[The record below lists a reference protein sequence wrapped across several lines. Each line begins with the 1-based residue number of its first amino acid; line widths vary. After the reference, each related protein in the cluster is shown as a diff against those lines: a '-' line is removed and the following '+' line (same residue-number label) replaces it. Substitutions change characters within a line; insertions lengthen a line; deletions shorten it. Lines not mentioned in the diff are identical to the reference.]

1 MAEGTTQPAA
11 VPEQPIA
18 ENEQVKALLA
28 LLKENNSAGY
38 EDFAKLI
45 ESVTAME
52 SRLSM
57 AVGELEAMRED
68 LQKMQDHS
76 LKASLQKTSKALEAN
91 IASMQQKLS
100 ELKGRIIDGCKNI
113 LADFKEHGTVALSG
127 ITRFLHL
134 KPALDAIR
142 QGAEN
147 HQQTSNRA
155 MAKIDAFVSE
165 YHETGKHL
173 KNMRLALMGKEP
185 VQEAKTGGEI
195 ARYVKA
201 PYRASRACMG
211 TVKKSAERAMDALDK
226 LEQKAQRRPSVLKAM
241 REQAAKTE
249 PAKKQ
254 PAPSRDKESR

>member
-1 MAEGTTQPAA
+1 MAEGTTQPTA

-18 ENEQVKALLA
+18 ENEQVRALLA

-52 SRLSM
+52 NRLSM

-68 LQKMQDHS
+68 LQKMQNHS
-76 LKASLQKTSKALEAN
+76 LKASLQKTSKVLEAN

-100 ELKGRIIDGCKNI
+100 ELKGRIVEGCKHI
-113 LADFKEHGTVALSG
+113 LADFKERGTVALSG

-134 KPALDAIR
+134 KPAFEAIR
-142 QGAEN
+142 QSAEN
-147 HQQTSNRA
+147 HQQVSNRA
-155 MAKIDAFVSE
+155 MGKIDAFVSE
-165 YHETGKHL
+165 YHEAGKHL

-211 TVKKSAERAMDALDK
+211 TVKKSAERAMDALEK
-226 LEQKAQRRPSVLKAM
+226 LEQAAERRPSVLKAM
-241 REQAAKTE
+241 REQAANTE
-249 PAKKQ
+249 AAKKQ
-254 PAPSRDKESR
+254 PAPSHDKESR

>member
-1 MAEGTTQPAA
+1 MAEEMTQP
-11 VPEQPIA
+11 VVVTEQPIA

-38 EDFAKLI
+38 EDFTKLI

-100 ELKGRIIDGCKNI
+100 ELKGKIVEGCKNI
-113 LADFKEHGTVALSG
+113 LADFKERGTVALNG
-127 ITRFLHL
+127 ITQFLHL
-134 KPALDAIR
+134 KPALEAIR
-142 QGAEN
+142 QGAEK
-147 HQQTSNRA
+147 HQQASNRA

-165 YHETGKHL
+165 YHEAGKHL

-185 VQEAKTGGEI
+185 VQEAKTGGEL

-211 TVKKSAERAMDALDK
+211 TVKKSAERAMDALEK
-226 LEQKAQRRPSVLKAM
+226 LERAAEHRPSVLKAM
-241 REQAAKTE
+241 REQAARTE

-254 PAPSRDKESR
+254 PAPSHDKDSR

>member
-1 MAEGTTQPAA
+1 MAEGTTQPVA

-28 LLKENNSAGY
+28 ILKENNSAGY

-76 LKASLQKTSKALEAN
+76 LKASLQKTSKAMESN

-100 ELKGRIIDGCKNI
+100 ELKGRIIDGCKHI
-113 LADFKEHGTVALSG
+113 LADFKERGTAALNG

-134 KPALDAIR
+134 KPALEAIR
-142 QGAEN
+142 QSAEN
-147 HQQTSNRA
+147 HQQASNRA

-165 YHETGKHL
+165 YHEAGKHL

-185 VQEAKTGGEI
+185 VQEAKTSGEI

-211 TVKKSAERAMDALDK
+211 TVKKSAERAMDALEK
-226 LEQKAQRRPSVLKAM
+226 LEQAAERRPSVLKAM

>member
-76 LKASLQKTSKALEAN
+76 LKATLQKTSKALEAN

-113 LADFKEHGTVALSG
+113 LADFKERGTIALSG

-134 KPALDAIR
+134 KPALEAIWQR
-142 QGAEN
+142 AET
-147 HQQTSNRA
+147 HQQASNRA

-165 YHETGKHL
+165 YHEAGKHL
-173 KNMRLALMGKEP
+173 KNMRLALMGKELA
-185 VQEAKTGGEI
+185 QEAKTSGEI

-211 TVKKSAERAMDALDK
+211 TVKKSAERAMDALEK
-226 LEQKAQRRPSVLKAM
+226 LEQTAERRPSVLKAM

-254 PAPSRDKESR
+254 QAPSRDKESR

>member
-1 MAEGTTQPAA
+1 MTEGTTQPAA

-28 LLKENNSAGY
+28 ILKENNSAGY

-52 SRLSM
+52 NRLSM

-76 LKASLQKTSKALEAN
+76 LKASLQKTCKTLEGN
-91 IASMQQKLS
+91 IASMQEKLS
-100 ELKGRIIDGCKNI
+100 ELKRQIIDRCKHI
-113 LADFKEHGTVALSG
+113 LADFKEQGTVALSG

-134 KPALDAIR
+134 KPTLDAIR

-147 HQQTSNRA
+147 HQQASNRA

-165 YHETGKHL
+165 YHEAGKHL

-211 TVKKSAERAMDALDK
+211 TVKKSAERAMDALEK
-226 LEQKAQRRPSVLKAM
+226 LEQAAERRPSVLKAM

-254 PAPSRDKESR
+254 PAPSHDKESR

>member
-28 LLKENNSAGY
+28 ILKENNSAGY

-45 ESVTAME
+45 ESITAME
-52 SRLSM
+52 KRISM

-68 LQKMQDHS
+68 LQMMQDHS

-100 ELKGRIIDGCKNI
+100 ELKGRIIDGCKHI
-113 LADFKEHGTVALSG
+113 LADFKERGTAALNG

-134 KPALDAIR
+134 KPALEAIR

-147 HQQTSNRA
+147 HQQTSSRA
-155 MAKIDAFVSE
+155 MAKIDAFVSG
-165 YHETGKHL
+165 YHEAGKHL
-173 KNMRLALMGKEP
+173 KNMRLALMGKES

-211 TVKKSAERAMDALDK
+211 AVKKSAERAMDAMEK
-226 LEQKAQRRPSVLKAM
+226 LEQAAERRPSVLKAM

-254 PAPSRDKESR
+254 PTPSRDKESR